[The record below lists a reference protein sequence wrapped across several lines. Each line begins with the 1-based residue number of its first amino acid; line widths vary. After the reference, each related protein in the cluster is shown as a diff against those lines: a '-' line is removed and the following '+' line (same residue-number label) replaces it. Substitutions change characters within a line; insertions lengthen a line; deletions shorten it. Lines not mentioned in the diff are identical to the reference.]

1 MRGSWPAEGRQSWWR
16 TSTYNELRRMAAHKM
31 ADEAKAI
38 LMEELKESPT
48 DEDLLKLLRTLNDSS
63 Q

>member
-1 MRGSWPAEGRQSWWR
+1 
-16 TSTYNELRRMAAHKM
+16 MAAHKM

-63 Q
+63 H